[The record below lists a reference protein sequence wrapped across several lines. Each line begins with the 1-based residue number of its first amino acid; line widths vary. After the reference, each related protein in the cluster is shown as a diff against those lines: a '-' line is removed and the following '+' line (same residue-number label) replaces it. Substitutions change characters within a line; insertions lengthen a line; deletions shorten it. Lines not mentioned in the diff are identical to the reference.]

1 MMNDVLSRLL
11 RIDPQSVL
19 VDWSVRFRLGW
30 PLPVLAALVAV
41 AALAAALMYRREAA
55 LGRFARI
62 ALAIARAAAAALL
75 LTALF
80 QPAVEARIRTPLR
93 PVILVLADDSASM
106 DIRDTRKDAASLAE
120 AAMVLGKLPY
130 DAPEVPR
137 SAAAAARA
145 MDAAASALEAA
156 PIEAARDSQERL
168 AQAMEELLAVTR
180 KQPPLNAD
188 LSAGLAA
195 LAERQAGLRRKLAAD
210 DADAISLVAPQR
222 DLAAE
227 LDTWREQARNAG
239 LTISDKL
246 KAELALISRRELV
259 DAALAGTLRPLL
271 ERLGGRA
278 QVRFFDFASTVKE
291 SAEPWRGPT
300 SLPAVD
306 RSATAL
312 GGALLEAVEA
322 SQGPPIALAVVLTD
336 GAHNAGVDA
345 MEAAWRLRRL
355 GVPLV
360 TVGVGLP
367 RPDDASLRNLLVAD
381 MVFANDIVPLRVQCR
396 ASGYEKR
403 STTLLVKVDGA
414 EVARRQVTF
423 AGDARFVEAPFKA
436 PRMGGPHTL
445 EVLLVGLPGEA
456 TEANNVIRRP
466 LRVLDDKIKVLYV
479 EGTPRWEHRYIR
491 AVLKRDPRIDVQ
503 FINTEGDKDL
513 ARASREHLGR
523 FPETEAQAFR
533 YDLVILGDVRANTFT
548 PTQLSLL
555 EQLVRERGGSLILL
569 AGRKHAPAEY
579 VDTPLAA
586 MLPVRFGADAW
597 EDIGDDVHPVLT
609 SEGRRS
615 TVMAMERSEAR
626 TQALWANVRPLNWVP
641 PVLGAKP
648 AAVVLAELSDSSQR
662 LKAFP
667 LIAWHRY
674 GAGKCMFVGTDQLWR
689 LRARTG
695 DKYHLRF
702 WGQAVQFLT
711 LSRLLGENRRVRLQ
725 TGRDE
730 YPLGEPVEVF
740 AAVLNDL
747 YEPLSSP
754 RFEVGVAPA
763 GEEEVSNPVT
773 SGEVSNPVTSGLEP
787 RLEPQQG
794 AAGTTVL
801 LKALPGAAGMYHG
814 LYSPASPG
822 RYRVTASAD
831 ADGRGRSAGAVAAEF
846 DVRSETSEKT
856 ETGMRRD
863 LLVKMARTTG
873 GEYLSLRDL
882 PLLGDWVRDRRA
894 SMVYVKEYELW
905 DNWLVALVFVSLV
918 GLEWAWRRSRNLA

>member
-1 MMNDVLSRLL
+1 MNDVLSRLL

-19 VDWSVRFRLGW
+19 VDWSVRFRLAW
-30 PLPVLAALVAV
+30 PLPVLAALVAA
-41 AALAAALMYRREAA
+41 AALAAALMYRRQAA

-62 ALAIARAAAAALL
+62 ALAVARTAAAALL

-80 QPAVEARIRTPLR
+80 QPALQARIRTPLR
-93 PVILVLADDSASM
+93 PAILVLADDSASM

-145 MDAAASALEAA
+145 MDAAASTLEAA
-156 PIEAARDSQERL
+156 TIEAARDSQERL
-168 AQAMEELLAVTR
+168 AQAMEELLGVAR
-180 KQPPLNAD
+180 DRQPPLDAD
-188 LSAGLAA
+188 ARAGLAA

-210 DADAISLVAPQR
+210 DADAASLAALQR

-246 KAELALISRRELV
+246 KAELALVSRRELV
-259 DAALAGTLRPLL
+259 DAALAGALRPLL
-271 ERLGGRA
+271 ERLGGQA
-278 QVRFFDFASTVKE
+278 QVRFFRFASRLTE

-306 RSATAL
+306 RGATAL

-381 MVFANDIVPLRVQCR
+381 MVFANDIVPLRVQCG

-403 STTLLVKVDGA
+403 STTLLVKVDGG

-466 LRVLDDKIKVLYV
+466 LRVLDDKIKVLYI

-555 EQLVRERGGSLILL
+555 DRLVRERGGSLILL

-586 MLPVRFGADAW
+586 MLPVRFGPDAW

-609 SEGRRS
+609 PEGRRS
-615 TVMAMERSEAR
+615 TVMAMERSQAR

-641 PVLGAKP
+641 PVLAAKP

-740 AAVLNDL
+740 AGVLNDL

-763 GEEEVSNPVT
+763 GGGP
-773 SGEVSNPVTSGLEP
+773 G
-787 RLEPQQG
+787 G

-814 LYSPASPG
+814 LYYPASPG

-831 ADGRGRSAGAVAAEF
+831 ADGRGGPAGAVAVEF
-846 DVRSETSEKT
+846 DVRAETSEKT

-863 LLVKMARTTG
+863 LLVKMARTAG

-882 PLLGDWVRDRRA
+882 PRLGDWVHGRRA
-894 SMVYVKEYELW
+894 SMTYVKEYELW
-905 DNWLVALVFVSLV
+905 DHWLVALVFVSLV